1 MLFTQSLHNHTTFDD
16 GKHSPAEMAAAAFD
30 AGLAG
35 LGLTAHSPMENE
47 FWTVKPERMAEYRAE
62 LGRLKTEYAGRLNV
76 WCGLEYDLTSD
87 RKWLDGFDYVIASVH
102 ALQTERGLWALDD
115 NRDRSRRM
123 ILLAFGGDCDA
134 AAEAYFAKVREIADL
149 PEADIVGHFDLITKF
164 DEPEPLYDAASPRY
178 RRAALDAMEALA
190 RAGKVFEVNTGAVSR
205 GLRTAPYPD
214 FSLLC
219 ALREMGGRVTVTAD
233 AHSAAHV
240 TFGFDE
246 AEALVRR
253 AGFRALWAF
262 DGSAFTPQAF

>member
-1 MLFTQSLHNHTTFDD
+1 MISSQSLHNHSTFDD
-16 GKHSPAEMAAAAFD
+16 GKDTPDAMAEAAFR
-30 AGLAG
+30 AGLTG
-35 LGLTAHSPMENE
+35 FGLTAHSPMRGEA
-47 FWTVKPERMAEYRAE
+47 WTVAPERMESFRAE
-62 LGRLKTEYAGRLNV
+62 MARLRAAYAGRMQV
-76 WCGLEYDLTSD
+76 WCGVEFDLTSE
-87 RKWLDGFDYVIASVH
+87 RKWLAGADYVIASVH
-102 ALQTERGLWALDD
+102 ALETDSGLWALDD

-123 ILLAFGGDCDA
+123 ILLAFGGDRDA

-190 RAGKVFEVNTGAVSR
+190 RAGKVFEVNTGTVSR